1 MVPLAFESR
10 MLDVD
15 SVGISVVDAVF
26 TLLLKKNGRFSVSA
40 V

>member
-1 MVPLAFESR
+1 
-10 MLDVD
+10 ML
-15 SVGISVVDAVF
+15 SVVSAGIGVVAAVF